1 MTVSGMHYTNFWVS
15 GGDNGS
21 SHSVT
26 YSFSPAHAVAQTAL
40 SLVSGGGIVSVGIH
54 HYETRPHPNG
64 PNQSFNF
71 GWNWIGGY
79 PPSIHDHNL
88 TSVTAQ
94 IWVGE
99 GGNQDGQATLNVW
112 FFD

>member
-1 MTVSGMHYTNFWVS
+1 MHYTNFWLS
-15 GGDNGS
+15 GGDNGG

-26 YSFSPAHAVAQTAL
+26 YSFSPAFAAAQTSL
-40 SLVSGGGIVSVGIH
+40 SLVMNPGITSVGIH

-64 PNQSFNF
+64 PNKDFNF
-71 GWNWIGGY
+71 GWNYIGGY
-79 PPSIHDHNL
+79 PPSIDDPNL

-94 IWVGE
+94 IWVGQ
-99 GGNQDGQATLNVW
+99 GGQAGQATLNVW